1 MENYIPGVYVQLNHG
16 KRESR
21 DTVDIFFHL
30 LPVTGFSLCQGSLQ
44 KESDYLLLTQKDY
57 FTSEEHFSGDLKI
70 SGIQSVGIN
79 T

>member
-30 LPVTGFSLCQGSLQ
+30 LPVTGFSLCQGSL
-44 KESDYLLLTQKDY
+44 E
-57 FTSEEHFSGDLKI
+57 
-70 SGIQSVGIN
+70 GI
-79 T
+79 

>member
-30 LPVTGFSLCQGSLQ
+30 LPVTGFFSLSRFTGRNLIIY
-44 KESDYLLLTQKDY
+44 YLPRKII
-57 FTSEEHFSGDLKI
+57 SHLKNI
-70 SGIQSVGIN
+70 FQEA
-79 T
+79 